1 MNVCFRHC
9 GTSCACSFKSAP
21 LFLCLKGCTQQ
32 HLVTALRACLA
43 IASLT
48 SCLFASTLSVQAQI
62 VPDSTLPTNSAIT
75 PNDSTITI
83 SGGTLDNARINLF
96 HSFAQFSVLSG
107 QTAYFNNELSVQN
120 ILTRVTGGNIS
131 TIDGLIQANG
141 TANLFFINPNG
152 IVFGS
157 NAQLNIGGSFIAST
171 ASSIKL
177 ADGSEF
183 SATNPQVPPLLT
195 INVPLGLQFG
205 ANPGAIAISGNGH
218 DFTGGPPPFLFPLQR
233 GNSNT
238 GLRVQPGKTIALVGG
253 DINLSGG
260 IIAAPSGR
268 IELGSVKDGSV
279 SLNPTV
285 SGWSLGYSGVQNYG
299 DIQLTSRALVDVS
312 GAGSGSIFVQ
322 TGSLR
327 MRDASLILSQNFAP
341 LPPGA
346 IAINASRLVELSDP
360 NGDGTINSSILS
372 EALGGPGANIA
383 ISSRRLVISDGS
395 DIGAFTYIPT
405 KGGNITLNTTQSTEI
420 TGFSPAN
427 PINVS
432 AITNFNFGAGQGGDT
447 TLFTERLRIDGG
459 ASVGS
464 TTIGTGNS
472 GSVHIRATNTIEIAG
487 VQPTTLLP
495 SNVNVT
501 TLGSGNAGNLKLE
514 GASLTVRDGGRVEG
528 STLASGDAANV
539 TIIASDFVEISGKP
553 PRSINPS
560 FVASS
565 GTIQDESIRRLVG
578 LPDVPSGNAGDVT
591 INTPILR
598 VFDGGL
604 ANVRNDGVGNAG
616 TLAVNAK
623 LVLLDRSGSL
633 TAATSSGGGGNISV
647 QAQDII
653 LRNGSS
659 ISTNAGSSN
668 GGDITINTDTLV
680 AVPKENSDITA
691 NAKAGSGGRVR
702 ISAQGIFGTQFRD
715 RLTPLSD
722 ITATSELGLQFNGTV
737 QVDIRG
743 VDPSR
748 GLTELPETF
757 ADSGDPIAQTCSS
770 QSKNNR
776 FAVTGR
782 GGLPPTPGEAL
793 NPTPGW
799 IDWRVSPRRGGTS
812 VSALGDEQT
821 RGRDEITNHQ
831 SQIPN
836 PLVEATGWVKDAD
849 GTVRLV
855 AKPSVGVSSQPHD
868 SHNCRGDLFPF
879 P

>member
-1 MNVCFRHC
+1 
-9 GTSCACSFKSAP
+9 
-21 LFLCLKGCTQQ
+21 
-32 HLVTALRACLA
+32 LA
-43 IASLT
+43 
-48 SCLFASTLSVQAQI
+48 
-62 VPDSTLPTNSAIT
+62 
-75 PNDSTITI
+75 
-83 SGGTLDNARINLF
+83 
-96 HSFAQFSVLSG
+96 
-107 QTAYFNNELSVQN
+107 
-120 ILTRVTGGNIS
+120 RVTGGNIS

-141 TANLFFINPNG
+141 TANLFFINPSG
-152 IVFGS
+152 IVFGP

-171 ASSIKL
+171 ANSIKF

-183 SATNPQVPPLLT
+183 SATNPQAPPASPLLT
-195 INVPLGLQFG
+195 INVPIGLQFG
-205 ANPGAIAISGNGH
+205 SNPGAITVSGNGH

-233 GNSNT
+233 GMSNA
-238 GLRVQPGKTIALVGG
+238 GLRVQPGKTLALVGG

-268 IELGSVKDGSV
+268 IELGSVKEGSV
-279 SLNPTV
+279 SINPTV

-327 MRDASLILSQNFAP
+327 MGDASLILSQNFAP

-346 IAINASRLVELSDP
+346 IEINASRLVELSDP
-360 NGDGTINSSILS
+360 NGDGTINTSILS

-383 ISSRRLVISDGS
+383 ISSQRLVISDGS

-405 KGGNITLNTTQSTEI
+405 KGGNITVNTTQSTEI
-420 TGFSPAN
+420 AGFSPAN

-432 AITNFNFGAGQGGDT
+432 AITSFNFGSGQGGDT
-447 TLFTERLRIDGG
+447 TLLTGRLRIDGG

-472 GSVHIRATNTIEIAG
+472 GSVNIRATDAIEIIG
-487 VQPTTLLP
+487 VQPTTLVP

-514 GASLTVRDGGRVEG
+514 GTSLIIRDGGRVEG

-553 PRSINPS
+553 PGSINPS

-565 GTIQDESIRRLVG
+565 GTIQDESLRRSVG
-578 LPDVPSGNAGDVT
+578 LPDVPSGNAGNVT
-591 INTPILR
+591 INTPVLR

-604 ANVRNDGVGNAG
+604 ANVRNEGVGNAG
-616 TLAVNAK
+616 TLAVNAN
-623 LVLLDRSGSL
+623 LVVLDSSGSL
-633 TAATSSGGGGNISV
+633 TAATSSGGGGNINV

-668 GGDITINTDTLV
+668 GGNITINTDTLV
-680 AVPKENSDITA
+680 AGPRENSDVTA
-691 NAKAGSGGRVR
+691 NAQKGFGGQLS
-702 ISAQGIFGTQFRD
+702 ITAQGIFGTQFRD

-722 ITATSELGLQFNGTV
+722 ITATSDLGPEFNGTV
-737 QVDIRG
+737 QIDIRG
-743 VDPSR
+743 IDPNR
-748 GLTELPETF
+748 GLAELPETLP
-757 ADSGDPIAQTCSS
+757 DSSNQIAQTCSS
-770 QSKNNR
+770 QARNNS
-776 FAVTGR
+776 FVVTGR
-782 GGLPPTPGEAL
+782 GGLPPTPSEAL
-793 NPTPGW
+793 NSAPGW
-799 IDWRVSPRRGGTS
+799 IDWRVSARRGGAPMPAPGVGGTEEFTS
-812 VSALGDEQT
+812 AQPPIQNRSTELRQAQLPRSRRSPKSKIQ
-821 RGRDEITNHQ
+821 
-831 SQIPN
+831 N
-836 PLVEATGWVKDAD
+836 PLIEATGWVIDLD

-855 AKPSVGVSSQPHD
+855 ANPSAEASSNSYYPQKCQANYF
-868 SHNCRGDLFPF
+868 SSSR
-879 P
+879 

>member
-1 MNVCFRHC
+1 MKVCLTHF
-9 GTSCACSFKSAP
+9 GAI
-21 LFLCLKGCTQQ
+21 
-32 HLVTALRACLA
+32 ALRICFT
-43 IASLT
+43 LT
-48 SCLFASTLSVQAQI
+48 STSIAQAQI
-62 VPDSTLPTNSAIT
+62 VPDRTLPNNSVVTPNASTL
-75 PNDSTITI
+75 TIT
-83 SGGTLDNARINLF
+83 GGTPSGTNLF
-96 HSFAQFSVLSG
+96 HSFEQFSVLTG
-107 QTAYFNNELSVQN
+107 QTAYFNHALSVQN
-120 ILTRVTGGNIS
+120 ILTRVTGGQLSN
-131 TIDGLIQANG
+131 IDGIIQANG

-152 IVFGS
+152 IIFGT
-157 NAQLNIGGSFIAST
+157 NAQLNLGGSFIAST
-171 ASSIKL
+171 ADSIKL
-177 ADGSEF
+177 ADDSEF
-183 SATNPQVPPLLT
+183 SATNPQAPPLLT
-195 INVPLGLQFG
+195 INIPIGLQLG
-205 ANPGAIAISGNGH
+205 SNPGAIAIAGNGH

-238 GLRVQPGKTIALVGG
+238 GVRVQPGKTLALVGG

-268 IELGSVKDGSV
+268 IELGSVKDGLV
-279 SLNPTV
+279 SINPTD

-327 MRDASLILSQNFAP
+327 MRDASLILSQNLAP

-346 IAINASRLVELSDP
+346 IAIDASRLVELSDP
-360 NGDGTINSSILS
+360 NGDGTINTSIVS

-383 ISSRRLVISDGS
+383 ISSQRLVILDGS
-395 DIGAFTYIPT
+395 DIGAFTYIPAR
-405 KGGNITLNTTQSTEI
+405 GGNITVNTTQSTEL

-432 AITNFNFGAGQGGDT
+432 AITSFNFGSGLGGDT
-447 TLFTERLRIDGG
+447 TLLTERLRIDGG

-464 TTIGTGNS
+464 TTIGTGDS
-472 GSVHIRATNTIEIAG
+472 GSVRIRATDAIEILG

-501 TLGSGNAGNLKLE
+501 TLGSGNAGNLRLE

-578 LPDVPSGNAGDVT
+578 LPDVPSGNAGNVT
-591 INTPILR
+591 INTPVLR

-604 ANVRNDGVGNAG
+604 ANVRNEGVGNAG
-616 TLAVNAK
+616 TLSVNAN
-623 LVLLDRSGSL
+623 LVVLDRSGSL
-633 TAATSSGGGGNISV
+633 TAATSSGGGGNISL
-647 QAQDII
+647 QARDII

-668 GGDITINTDTLV
+668 GGNITINTNTLV

-691 NAKAGSGGRVR
+691 NAQKGFGGR
-702 ISAQGIFGTQFRD
+702 ISITAQGIFGTQFRD
-715 RLTPLSD
+715 KLTPLSD
-722 ITATSELGLQFNGTV
+722 ITATSELGPQFNGTV
-737 QVDIRG
+737 QIDIRG
-743 VDPSR
+743 IDPNR
-748 GLTELPETF
+748 GLAQLPETL
-757 ADSGDPIAQTCSS
+757 ADSSDRITQTCSS
-770 QSKNNR
+770 QVSNNS
-776 FAVTGR
+776 FVVTRR

-799 IDWRVSPRRGGTS
+799 IDWRVSPLRGGTPLPT
-812 VSALGDEQT
+812 LGDEKT
-821 RGRDEITNHQ
+821 RGKEYITSHQ
-831 SQIPN
+831 SQIPH

-849 GTVRLV
+849 GTMRLV
-855 AKPSVGVSSQPHD
+855 TKPAVGVSSHLDD
-868 SHNCRGDLFPF
+868 SHNCRGNF
-879 P
+879 

>member
-1 MNVCFRHC
+1 M
-9 GTSCACSFKSAP
+9 
-21 LFLCLKGCTQQ
+21 
-32 HLVTALRACLA
+32 
-43 IASLT
+43 
-48 SCLFASTLSVQAQI
+48 QAQI
-62 VPDSTLPTNSAIT
+62 VPDGTLPINSVVSPT
-75 PNDSTITI
+75 GNTLTIT
-83 SGGTLDNARINLF
+83 GGTPSGTNLF
-96 HSFAQFSVLSG
+96 HSFEQFSILTG
-107 QTAYFNNELSVQN
+107 QTAYFNNALSVQN
-120 ILTRVTGGNIS
+120 ILTRVTGGQISNING
-131 TIDGLIQANG
+131 IIQANG

-152 IVFGS
+152 IIFGP

-171 ASSIKL
+171 ANSIKF

-183 SATNPQVPPLLT
+183 SATNPQAPPLLT
-195 INVPLGLQFG
+195 INVPIGLQFG
-205 ANPGAIAISGNGH
+205 SNPGAIAISGNGH

-238 GLRVQPGKTIALVGG
+238 GLRVQPGKTLALVGG

-268 IELGSVKDGSV
+268 IELGSIKDGSV

-285 SGWSLGYSGVQNYG
+285 SGWSLGYSGIQNYG
-299 DIQLTSRALVDVS
+299 DIQLISRALVDVS

-346 IAINASRLVELSDP
+346 IAIDASKLVELSDP
-360 NGDGTINSSILS
+360 NGDGTINTSIIS

-383 ISSRRLVISDGS
+383 ISSQRLVISDGS
-395 DIGAFTYIPT
+395 DIGAFTYIPAQ
-405 KGGNITLNTTQSTEI
+405 GGNITVNTTQSTEL

-432 AITNFNFGAGQGGDT
+432 AITSFNFGSGLGGDT
-447 TLFTERLRIDGG
+447 ILLTGRLRIDGG

-464 TTIGTGNS
+464 TTIGTGDS
-472 GSVHIRATNTIEIAG
+472 GSVRIRATDTIEILG

-528 STLASGDAANV
+528 STLASGNAANV

-578 LPDVPSGNAGDVT
+578 LPDVPSGNAGNVT
-591 INTPILR
+591 INTPVLR

-604 ANVRNDGVGNAG
+604 ANVRNEGVGNAG
-616 TLAVNAK
+616 TLSVNAN
-623 LVLLDRSGSL
+623 VVVLDRSGSL
-633 TAATSSGGGGNISV
+633 TAATSSGGGGNISL
-647 QAQDII
+647 QARDII

-668 GGDITINTDTLV
+668 GGNITINTNTLV

-691 NAKAGSGGRVR
+691 NAQKGFGGR
-702 ISAQGIFGTQFRD
+702 ISITAQGIFGTQFREQ
-715 RLTPLSD
+715 LTPLSD
-722 ITATSELGLQFNGTV
+722 ITATSELGPQFNGTV
-737 QVDIRG
+737 QIDIRG
-743 VDPSR
+743 IDPNR
-748 GLTELPETF
+748 GLAQLPEILT
-757 ADSGDPIAQTCSS
+757 DSSDRITQTCSS
-770 QSKNNR
+770 QVRNNS
-776 FAVTGR
+776 FVVTRR

-799 IDWRVSPRRGGTS
+799 MDWRVTPKRDSSPLPT
-812 VSALGDEQT
+812 LGAVQT
-821 RGRDEITNHQ
+821 RGKEDITSHQ

-836 PLVEATGWVKDAD
+836 PLVEAIGWVKDAD
-849 GTVRLV
+849 GTMRLV
-855 AKPSVGVSSQPHD
+855 AKPSLEVSSRHD
-868 SHNCRGDLFPF
+868 YSHNCQ
-879 P
+879 

>member
-1 MNVCFRHC
+1 MNVCFRHF
-9 GTSCACSFKSAP
+9 GAICATLRQRLPKDAQ
-21 LFLCLKGCTQQ
+21 KAVERKQQ
-32 HLVTALRACLA
+32 RFAIALRSGLA

-48 SCLFASTLSVQAQI
+48 SCLFESTLSVEAQI
-62 VPDSTLPTNSAIT
+62 VPDGTLPTNSVVT
-75 PNDSTITI
+75 PNGGILTIT
-83 SGGTLDNARINLF
+83 GGTLDDARINLF
-96 HSFAQFSVLSG
+96 HSFNQFSVLTG
-107 QTAYFNNELSVQN
+107 QTADFDTTLTPTVQN
-120 ILTRVTGGNIS
+120 IFSRVTGGTIS
-131 TIDGLIQANG
+131 NIDGILTANG

-152 IVFGS
+152 IIFGP

-171 ASSIKL
+171 ADSIKFSG
-177 ADGSEF
+177 GSEF
-183 SATNPQVPPLLT
+183 SATNPQAPPLLT
-195 INVPLGLQFG
+195 INVPIGLQFG
-205 ANPGAIAISGNGH
+205 SNPGAIAISGNGH

-233 GNSNT
+233 GDSNT
-238 GLRVQPGKTIALVGG
+238 GLRVQPGKTLALVGG
-253 DINLSGG
+253 DINLSSG

-279 SLNPTV
+279 SINPTV

-327 MRDASLILSQNFAP
+327 MGDASLILSQNFAP
-341 LPPGA
+341 LAPGA
-346 IAINASRLVELSDP
+346 IAINASKLVELSDP
-360 NGDGTINSSILS
+360 NGDGKINTSIIS
-372 EALGGPGANIA
+372 DALGGPGANIA
-383 ISSRRLVISDGS
+383 ISSQRLVISDGS

-405 KGGNITLNTTQSTEI
+405 KGGNITVNTTQSTEL
-420 TGFSPAN
+420 TGFSPTN

-432 AITNFNFGAGQGGDT
+432 AITSFNFGSGVGGDT
-447 TLFTERLRIDGG
+447 TLLTGRLRIDGG
-459 ASVGS
+459 ASIGS

-472 GSVHIRATNTIEIAG
+472 GSVDIRATDAIEIVG

-578 LPDVPSGNAGDVT
+578 LPNVPSGNAGDVM
-591 INTPILR
+591 INTPVLR

-623 LVLLDRSGSL
+623 LVVLDRSGSL

-653 LRNGSS
+653 LRNSSS

-668 GGDITINTDTLV
+668 GGNITINTNTLV

-691 NAKAGSGGRVR
+691 NAQKGFGGRIR
-702 ISAQGIFGTQFRD
+702 ITAQGIFGTQFRD

-722 ITATSELGLQFNGTV
+722 ITATSELGPEFNGTV
-737 QVDIRG
+737 QIDIRG
-743 VDPSR
+743 IDPNR
-748 GLTELPETF
+748 GLAQLPETLT
-757 ADSGDPIAQTCSS
+757 DSSNQITQTCAS
-770 QSKNNR
+770 QARNNS
-776 FAVTGR
+776 FVMTGR
-782 GGLPPTPGEAL
+782 GGLPPTPSEAL
-793 NPTPGW
+793 NFTPGW
-799 IDWRVSPRRGGTS
+799 IDWRVSGSRGAEGKRETRET
-812 VSALGDEQT
+812 AKIRGT
-821 RGRDEITNHQ
+821 RGTEESLSYQ
-831 SQIPN
+831 SPIQN
-836 PLVEATGWVKDAD
+836 PLVEATGWVRDTD
-849 GTVRLV
+849 GMVRLV
-855 AKPSVGVSSQPHD
+855 ANSSAGVFANQEYSS
-868 SHNCRGDLFPF
+868 CRY
-879 P
+879 